1 MQKSYYDARRKDLL
15 STDYSM
21 IFRYDEDGLMQYVD
35 GANRGLDILAKLNE
49 TDANGTPI
57 NNAKDS
63 AAQLA
68 YLKSIGF
75 DVAHLSTNADGSS
88 AEDDDQRMQNFWDN
102 VDGWMEELDGLYDE
116 YNEHLTSV
124 EENTEKQNE
133 ILQEYIDNQLSVEE
147 KLLTAIQD
155 RDQAIID
162 KLQDQKDALEESSQ
176 AYIDGLSDALAKE
189 RNMYDRQ
196 SAAEETAKMRRQ
208 LAILQRAGGSAAEI
222 KSLQDQID
230 GRMKDE
236 YFDKMQEQI
245 NAVQEASDKQLE
257 KLQNQ
262 IDLLT
267 ESLEYQKENGLLW
280 QEVYDMMN
288 SWTPEKMLQFIEEFT
303 KTYKENSD
311 LQNSEDS
318 KNAFKELQ
326 IWDAKRTS
334 DKRNGDWADYYSK
347 LDKRFDSV
355 KEESAGLAQDAFAR
369 GYGEG
374 GRSQAE
380 AAANAVFEEALKN
393 ANNRFDPNKGNDN
406 TGGAASNGEGTVKGN
421 ATFKNNNNKV
431 YSYDDASTTKKG
443 FVVYGNGK
451 DISFKVLDEK
461 GERILISGTDGK
473 GQKIDN
479 RWVPKR
485 YFQYDNG
492 GLVDF
497 TGPAWVDGT
506 KAKPEAFLS
515 AEDTKLLKSKI
526 FSNSTYSLRST
537 LEAIEKLGKTFANVS
552 TDGAN
557 GQSINIENVEVA
569 IQPGVISSD
578 YDAKRAGEMA
588 LEEMVRIARK
598 TTNRVVSR

>member
-1 MQKSYYDARRKDLL
+1 
-15 STDYSM
+15 M

-380 AAANAVFEEALKN
+380 MAANAVFEEALKN

-406 TGGAASNGEGTVKGN
+406 VGGGASSGDGTVKGN

-451 DISFKVLDEK
+451 DVSFKVLDEK